1 MIPTTEKAKRIKDI
15 LMSNSGKI
23 FSVTWVKKDGAE
35 RTIAC
40 QQGFFKGHTGVD
52 TTAHIEK
59 YLNVRT
65 MKGEFKKIN
74 CETVKRFKCGDTE
87 LSFNG

>member
-1 MIPTTEKAKRIKDI
+1 MIPTTEKAKHIKDI

-23 FSVTWVKKDGAE
+23 FSVTWIKKDGEE

-52 TTAHIEK
+52 TTAHIER

-65 MKGEFKKIN
+65 MQGEFKKIN
-74 CETVKRFKCGDTE
+74 CETVKHFKCGDKE
-87 LSFNG
+87 LSF